1 MSRSTRCRRIRRDN
15 MKITIVCAGK
25 IKEKYLSAGIAEFL
39 KRLKPY
45 AQVEI
50 REIHEEKMPEDPSPA
65 EKEQVLA
72 REGEKLLKLLYV
84 LDVYGALKSS
94 EQLAEEINALGLRGR
109 SSITFLIG
117 GAFGLS
123 KEVRA
128 KADARIS
135 FSPMT
140 FTHQMVRLLLVEQ
153 IYRAFKINRGEK
165 YHW

>member
-1 MSRSTRCRRIRRDN
+1 

-25 IKEKYLSAGIAEFL
+25 IKEKYLTAGIAEFM
-39 KRLKPY
+39 KRLGPF

-50 REIHEEKMPEDPSPA
+50 REVHEEKMPDNPSAA
-65 EKEQVLA
+65 EKEQVLI
-72 REGEKLLKLLYV
+72 REGEKLLKLVPEGSYLFV
-84 LDVYGALKSS
+84 LDVFGKEKSS
-94 EQLAEEINALGLRGR
+94 EELAASMDKLGLSGR
-109 SSITFLIG
+109 SHITFLIG

-123 KEVRA
+123 TAVRQA
-128 KADARIS
+128 ADERLS
-135 FSPMT
+135 FSRMT